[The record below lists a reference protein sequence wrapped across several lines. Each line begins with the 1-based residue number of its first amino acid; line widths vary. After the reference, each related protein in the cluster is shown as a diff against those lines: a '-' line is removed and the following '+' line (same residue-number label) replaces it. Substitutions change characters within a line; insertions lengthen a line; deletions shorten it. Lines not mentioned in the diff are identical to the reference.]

1 MAASNTTV
9 RSMPRDLERVALFLM
24 LSAAASVQAIVLT
37 GEVRS
42 VGAQVL
48 ITPQSNMSPVTI
60 RFFVPEGQAVKTGD
74 PVLRIDPGQSA
85 AQVPDLEA
93 QIEQLRAKVARDVAG
108 LEVKAVDAELSLVD
122 TEAKLAAAKLDA
134 TIPAD
139 LISALDYDRYRGEL
153 DHATHETAL
162 KRHELGIAK
171 AAIMRRAKDGQ
182 LEIDKLVVQR
192 NYHAALVRSSEI
204 RADRDGI
211 VVHGFNNNWIGG
223 RIDEGS
229 ITTPGSR
236 AGEVVGDGRM
246 EVRAW
251 VLESDRRA
259 IWVEQLVRLRFDAV
273 PGQDVEGRVT
283 AIAGAPERK
292 AEWGEGRYF
301 AVDIAL
307 DQTEL
312 PLLPG
317 MSVRVIATQSVGVV
331 R

>member
-1 MAASNTTV
+1 MS
-9 RSMPRDLERVALFLM
+9 RLEGVALMLM
-24 LSAAASVQAIVLT
+24 LLATASAQAVVLT

-42 VGAQVL
+42 VGAQQL

-60 RFFVPEGQAVKTGD
+60 RFFAPEGQAVKAGD

-93 QIEQLRAKVARDVAG
+93 QIEQSRAKIARDVAG
-108 LEVKAVDAELSLVD
+108 LEVKAVDAELALVD
-122 TEAKLAAAKLDA
+122 AEAELAAAKLNA
-134 TIPAD
+134 SIPAN
-139 LISALDYDRYRGEL
+139 LIAALDHDRYRGEL
-153 DHATHETAL
+153 DSAMRETAL
-162 KRHELGIAK
+162 KRRELGSAK
-171 AAIMRRAKDGQ
+171 GAVVRRTKDGQ
-182 LEIDKLVVQR
+182 LEINKLVVQR
-192 NYHAALVRSSEI
+192 DYHAALVRTSEI

-229 ITTPGSR
+229 TTMPGSR

-273 PGQDVEGRVT
+273 PGQDVGGRVT

-317 MSVRVIATQSVGVV
+317 MSVRVVATQSVGAV